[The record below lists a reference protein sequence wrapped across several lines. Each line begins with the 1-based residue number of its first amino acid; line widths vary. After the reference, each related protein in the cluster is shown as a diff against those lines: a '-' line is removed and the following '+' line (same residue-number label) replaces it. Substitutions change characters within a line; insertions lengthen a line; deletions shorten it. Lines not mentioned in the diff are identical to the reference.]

1 MKTTYTEKEIIL
13 WLKKQS
19 FFAKNFLK
27 ISYLLNFINICI
39 LIIQNWI
46 LSKQIQ
52 TFFLKENKN
61 KIFYY
66 YIILFLCYIIKI
78 FINIIINKIN
88 FYYSQIIKISIR
100 KKILKKL
107 TSIYYKHFTDQT
119 SGSDIS
125 LIINQVENL
134 QNYYNQYIPHFFTTK
149 IVILIILT
157 TIFYISWIIDI
168 VLIIVSIIAFFFIIL
183 IGKKATKKNKKNFK
197 ILSILNGLFFDRLKG
212 IETIR
217 LFNLSIIEI
226 KKITFYIEKYRQKNI
241 EILKIIFLTSAI
253 LEFFSSISLAFIIMY
268 FSFTYLHIIN
278 FGFYNKNIKI
288 LHSFFILMLISEYFQ
303 NFSNLGLLY
312 HIKSKA
318 IGAANNIIKLLNNKK
333 YTNLKNK
340 KKIFLKKINKLV
352 IKAKNLVIKDK
363 NGNILIGPISFKIFS
378 GQNIVIIG
386 PNGCGK
392 TTLFNVFLGILPYDG
407 SFKINNIE
415 FKDIDL
421 YSWYKQVS
429 CVKQNTKLPAITI
442 RKNLFFKKKLNNNK
456 IQKIM
461 KEIGIINFLKKL
473 PRGIDTSLYKENI
486 YLSVGQIQRI
496 AIARALIKNY
506 IILLLDEPISNID
519 IKSQFDIIKSIKQNI
534 SPLKISITIT
544 HKIYNINYYN
554 IIWYMKNG
562 KIKKNILNLKKK
574 IY

>member
-1 MKTTYTEKEIIL
+1 MKKKYTEKEIIL

-66 YIILFLCYIIKI
+66 YIILFLCFIIKT
-78 FINIIINKIN
+78 FITLIINKIN

-100 KKILKKL
+100 KKILNRLK
-107 TSIYYKHFTDQT
+107 SIYYKHFTNQT

-134 QNYYNQYIPHFFTTK
+134 QNYYNQYIPNFFTTK
-149 IVILIILT
+149 VTTLLILII
-157 TIFYISWIIDI
+157 IFYISWIID
-168 VLIIVSIIAFFFIIL
+168 LILVIISVVTIFFIIL
-183 IGKKATKKNKKNFK
+183 IGEKATRKNKKNFK

-217 LFNLSIIEI
+217 LFNFSIIEI
-226 KKITFYIEKYRQKNI
+226 KKISFYIEKYRQKNI

-253 LEFFSSISLAFIIMY
+253 LEFLSSISLAFIIMY

-288 LHSFFILMLISEYFQ
+288 LHSFFILMLIFEYFQ

-318 IGAANNIIKLLNNKK
+318 IGAANDIIKLLNNKK
-333 YTNLKNK
+333 YINLKNK
-340 KKIFLKKINKLV
+340 KKIFLKKVNKLE
-352 IKAKNLVIKDK
+352 IKAKNLIIKNK
-363 NGNILIGPISFKIFS
+363 KGHILIGPVSFKIFS
-378 GQNIVIIG
+378 GQNIVITG

-392 TTLFNVFLGILPYDG
+392 TTLFNLFLGILPYDG

-421 YSWYKQVS
+421 YNWYKKIS
-429 CVKQNTKLPAITI
+429 CVKQNPILPAITI
-442 RKNLFFKKKLNNNK
+442 QKNLFFNKKLNKNK
-456 IQKIM
+456 IQKII
-461 KEIGIINFLKKL
+461 KEIGITSFLKKL
-473 PRGIDTSLYKENI
+473 PKGINTSLYKENI

-496 AIARALIKNY
+496 AIARALIKNH

-519 IKSQFDIIKSIKQNI
+519 IKSQCDIIKSIKKNI
-534 SPLKISITIT
+534 SPFKINITIT
-544 HKIYNINYYN
+544 HKIYKINYYN
-554 IIWYMKNG
+554 EIWYMKNG
-562 KIKKNILNLKKK
+562 KIIKK
-574 IY
+574 IF